1 MRCGDSKILLDHIIT
16 LWVYKYYSIGGAV
29 GGWGVGGGGW
39 GVGGGAMTVIIMYSY
54 NSRIQWCGDKIR
66 LQWGF

>member
-29 GGWGVGGGGW
+29 GGWG
-39 GVGGGAMTVIIMYSY
+39 
-54 NSRIQWCGDKIR
+54 CGDSDHNVLVQFSDSMVR
-66 LQWGF
+66 

>member
-29 GGWGVGGGGW
+29 GGAV
-39 GVGGGAMTVIIMYSY
+39 TVIIMYSY